1 MKCDF
6 PHELLSG
13 YLDGELDGKNK
24 ALVEDHLKSC
34 SSCQQF
40 LEALKKQ
47 DSLVRSR
54 EIEEPSREFV
64 FSLNRRVMDQV
75 MKKPRF
81 SFWRYMPVL
90 VPTAVAALV
99 LVVVFNSQHETRY
112 VTTDDQILLPVVS
125 RLGYSDE
132 SGLKAGSDRSVAAD
146 KKVAA
151 AKKEKAAEPAG
162 VASTPP
168 PSAPSQSG
176 GELAREIEDVELG
189 PLVASESR
197 KDVDAGKADE
207 VETMT
212 AGTGGQGAPAAVA
225 QLEVPKNQVVR
236 AIVDSTGKIIKVVT
250 GNTIVPEED
259 TILEKQLEGQQ
270 MAPPTVRGRRT
281 QMYVDLSE
289 PKTDTESDS
298 LGRN

>member
-151 AKKEKAAEPAG
+151 AKKEKAA
-162 VASTPP
+162 
-168 PSAPSQSG
+168 
-176 GELAREIEDVELG
+176 
-189 PLVASESR
+189 
-197 KDVDAGKADE
+197 
-207 VETMT
+207 
-212 AGTGGQGAPAAVA
+212 
-225 QLEVPKNQVVR
+225 
-236 AIVDSTGKIIKVVT
+236 
-250 GNTIVPEED
+250 
-259 TILEKQLEGQQ
+259 
-270 MAPPTVRGRRT
+270 
-281 QMYVDLSE
+281 
-289 PKTDTESDS
+289 
-298 LGRN
+298 